1 MPTTRFTR
9 SGGGGGAKLKRI
21 GLNSVDWQES
31 RNCAAASS
39 QSGTANWQSFG
50 GDASDMA
57 LKQLYQL
64 THAQGVVM
72 AFADVFLLLTIL
84 FVVLAGLA
92 VVVKKPA
99 V

>member
-1 MPTTRFTR
+1 
-9 SGGGGGAKLKRI
+9 
-21 GLNSVDWQES
+21 
-31 RNCAAASS
+31 
-39 QSGTANWQSFG
+39 
-50 GDASDMA
+50 MA

-99 V
+99 A